1 MYTSVITLAIIYTLI
16 LLYIYIRYNLDAKDS
31 AEYEIYREKLEVLP
45 SEAAYLL
52 NKNCDSLNII
62 LADILTLIEK
72 GYITMST
79 IGEGKQRDYIFTK
92 VEDAENTNIKN
103 HEMSSYRLFFR
114 DRERVSLK
122 EYLESL
128 QKNSEYLEE
137 LELRIPSIKND
148 IEMELLRQGIID
160 KIAEKR
166 LFRFNKLSITLIL
179 IFIVSFFTTM
189 FLGNIEYFEF
199 SSVGLLFSIIMYRTT
214 GIREDKLTE
223 YGAQIKK
230 QAEGFRRFL
239 QGYVISEDKPLYM
252 VNVLEYNYTMA
263 VAFGFAELGENEFIH
278 RTYGKIKT
286 DEAFEKF
293 IYFII
298 KIIIALICLL

>member
-1 MYTSVITLAIIYTLI
+1 MYTSVIILAIVYTLI
-16 LLYIYIRYNLDAKDS
+16 LLYIYIRYNLDAKHIP
-31 AEYEIYREKLEVLP
+31 EYELYREKLEVSP

-79 IGEGKQRDYIFTK
+79 IKDGKERDYIFTK
-92 VEDAENTNIKN
+92 VEDSDSTNIKN

-114 DRERVSLK
+114 NREQVSLK

-166 LFRFNKLSITLIL
+166 LFRFNKLSIILSL
-179 IFIVSFFTTM
+179 IFIILFFATM
-189 FLGNIEYFEF
+189 FLGNVEYFEF
-199 SSVGLLFSIIMYRTT
+199 SSVGLLFSIIMYRIT
-214 GIREDKLTE
+214 GIREDKLTK
-223 YGAQIKK
+223 YGAKIKQK
-230 QAEGFRRFL
+230 TEGFRRFI
-239 QGYVISEDKPLYM
+239 QEYIISEDKPLYM

-263 VAFGFAELGENEFIH
+263 VAFGFTELGENEFIH
-278 RTYGKIKT
+278 KTYEKIKS
-286 DEAFEKF
+286 DKAFEKF

-298 KIIIALICLL
+298 IVIIAWICLL

>member
-128 QKNSEYLEE
+128 QKNTEYLEE

-148 IEMELLRQGIID
+148 IEMELSKQGIID
-160 KIAEKR
+160 EVSERR
-166 LFRFNKLSITLIL
+166 LFKFNKLSITLIL
-179 IFIVSFFTTM
+179 IFGISFFTTM

-199 SSVGLLFSIIMYRTT
+199 SCVGLLFSIIMYRTT
-214 GIREDKLTE
+214 GIREDKLTKH
-223 YGAQIKK
+223 GAQIKK
-230 QAEGFRRFL
+230 QAEGFRRFI
-239 QGYVISEDKPLYM
+239 QEYIISEDKPLYM

-263 VAFGFAELGENEFIH
+263 IAFGFAELGENEFIH
-278 RTYGKIKT
+278 KTYEKIKS
-286 DEAFEKF
+286 DKAFEKF

-298 KIIIALICLL
+298 IVVIALISLL